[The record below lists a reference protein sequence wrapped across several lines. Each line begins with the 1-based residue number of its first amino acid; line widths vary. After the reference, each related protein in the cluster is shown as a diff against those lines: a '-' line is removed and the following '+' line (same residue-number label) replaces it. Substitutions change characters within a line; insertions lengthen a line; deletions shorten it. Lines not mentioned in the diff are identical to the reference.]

1 MTQTNFFLSQRQRGG
16 GGREG
21 GSEKVGGCEREGGY
35 EREGERKDVRRGREG
50 GERLRK
56 KRERE

>member
-1 MTQTNFFLSQRQRGG
+1 MARNKQQNMTKTNFFQSQRQRGG

-35 EREGERKDVRRGREG
+35 EREEEWKGMRRGRE
-50 GERLRK
+50 EK
-56 KRERE
+56 D